1 VAAGTPPGTWLAFG
15 EAIEGAAVRTK
26 FSTSGLRS
34 RSVRITLA
42 VVNRDVLHQEQR
54 NCLSKP
60 RRGGMTRTTELPG
73 RDKRQAGG
81 ALLSPSLELLLLLL
95 LLRPLRPAMLRIRS
109 QKDESKNS

>member
-1 VAAGTPPGTWLAFG
+1 
-15 EAIEGAAVRTK
+15 
-26 FSTSGLRS
+26 
-34 RSVRITLA
+34 VRITLA

-73 RDKRQAGG
+73 RDRRQAGG

-95 LLRPLRPAMLRIRS
+95 LRPLRPAMFRMRS
-109 QKDESKNS
+109 QNDERKIDNQALTTQVPYAR